1 MSDNTYF
8 MNDLNGDVNFKQI
21 SFSIDGGKTY
31 KKITRAIA
39 DNCVIT
45 NKKLN
50 GKILLKSSDKDI
62 NGELRDGVLYVNGKP
77 AKYLTPTGETKTVT
91 LQDDRALD
99 FSDTESVD
107 TTIALGINN
116 IDELPSDSI
125 SDGSSS
131 DDETSSSN
139 RLIGNI
145 SLSTNGV
152 SHIKTSASRSNDPNS
167 AIMRAVMGNTSCFYV
182 GKEIFG
188 GNGLPRDVTMLC
200 LCLEKDLFDYEPST
214 PSTETSTG
222 LDASNKFTVVSNY
235 IHNTL
240 RISDGNN
247 EFNSYK
253 IIQIPLEEN
262 YIMATQDKQ
271 YIVFIVVIDHAF
283 SRLTQTINI
292 ELDVLSCKY
301 SSIENTYLTVTDK
314 NNDVTIMRNC
324 GYHLTSNDSTNNKL
338 SIDVSSEGDFF
349 LQYTCEIL
357 NEDNVAINNS
367 KTNTNEKYVICNSTF
382 NTKEYNVINKNE
394 GETSFYKY
402 NKLRACFDLSSDT
415 IGTINNVFICPS
427 DIYSC
432 PQKLTNDQYSISQDT
447 TKELALLANPKLQQP
462 IIFHMNEGK
471 YDDINYNVT
480 LRNSKVI
487 ENKDKFNESPLCLYL
502 NYEFEFY
509 DRNNNSYTEI
519 LEGDPIA
526 LLNPS
531 YNDTNNLPQWNKW
544 KWGEDDIPLEY
555 SLSDNKYYI
564 YESRI
569 DIQDGDP
576 VLLVIDSSIIK
587 TENIT
592 ATTTNSYE
600 IPYTDESNVLGVYPT
615 EEDAEA
621 DTNIYTYEVTEGF
634 LYTTISLVGVD
645 IPPESVWIKYR
656 KFTKESL
663 YEFVHIESDSS
674 DMWVNKP
681 SSIQETDT
689 VSIYASLVI
698 KSVKAL
704 LATFLLPKQ
713 ESKRISNAFVYDT
726 GNENYV
732 LFGEMEWSEEPTLL
746 YYKSEFGGV
755 WLDPIGISIENI
767 DGSYYLRSDNSEDI
781 KIHAIQLTD
790 GKEFI
795 FRNEKQNDSSFES
808 LTKKYPCIPYKSNRE
823 FNEIEYEP
831 WTRYCVN
838 TGKKITITDPN
849 IDENFVWVEYK
860 KELLNTQDRIFKCV
874 PIISKEN
881 KDVYSISFDFRNLEM
896 PFGESDGSEEQESTV
911 MTFKLKDLKEMVG
924 SIVFINNNTPE
935 MSEDTYNRFINLYSV
950 DQWNDFY
957 DLVHSHTYIDF
968 NTIILKMMTQS
979 ENAYAHV
986 ILNMTTDSE
995 QFYTRDMVND
1005 SSHSDAIEISNDN
1018 TAKFLNMALEYRFD
1032 PNEETPLEPVENWCL
1047 KSGQIIGQNEVEKY
1061 ILKFTVTDITD
1072 EELESFI
1079 NSVLV
1084 ISGQMSE
1091 TIPYTGSIALADG
1104 TGKYTAL
1111 FDASGYDS
1119 LYPVEQES
1127 NLIKSGTTIGHIK
1140 YKMFNSDGETPVETP
1155 QALGGSSRTFN
1166 SILTKITA

>member
-31 KKITRAIA
+31 KKITQAIA

-77 AKYLTPTGETKTVT
+77 AKYLTSTGETKTVT
-91 LQDDRALD
+91 LQDDRAIE
-99 FSDTESVD
+99 FSNMDSVD
-107 TTIALGINN
+107 TTIALNINN
-116 IDELPSDSI
+116 IDVLPSDSI
-125 SDGSSS
+125 PEVSSS
-131 DDETSSSN
+131 ILTGD
-139 RLIGNI
+139 I

-152 SHIKTSASRSNDPNS
+152 SHIKTSASRSNAPD
-167 AIMRAVMGNTSCFYV
+167 AALMRAVMGNTSYFYV
-182 GKEIFG
+182 GKNVG
-188 GNGLPRDVTMLC
+188 DNGFLKDVTMLC
-200 LCLEKDLFDYEPST
+200 LCLEKDLFDYDPST
-214 PSTETSTG
+214 KTG

-240 RISDGNN
+240 RISDGKN

-253 IIQIPLEEN
+253 IIQLPLDLSA
-262 YIMATQDKQ
+262 IVSTTDRQH
-271 YIVFIVVIDHAF
+271 IVFIVVIDHAF
-283 SRLTQTINI
+283 PKLTQTINI
-292 ELDVLSCKY
+292 EFDVLSCKY

-314 NNDVTIMRNC
+314 NNDVTILRNC
-324 GYHLTSNDSTNNKL
+324 GYHLTSNDSSNNKL
-338 SIDVSSEGDFF
+338 SIDVSTDGAEVFP
-349 LQYTCEIL
+349 QYTCVIS
-357 NEDNVAINNS
+357 NGDNVSINNS
-367 KTNTNEKYVICNSTF
+367 KINTNEKYVICNSTF
-382 NTKEYNVINKNE
+382 NTKEYNVFNKNE

-402 NKLRACFDLSSDT
+402 NKLRACMDLSSDT
-415 IGTINNVFICPS
+415 IGTINNVFTCPAP
-427 DIYSC
+427 DMYSC

-447 TKELALLANPKLQQP
+447 TKELASLVNPKLQQP
-462 IIFHMNEGK
+462 IIFHLNSG
-471 YDDINYNVT
+471 DVSDISDINYDVT
-480 LRNSKVI
+480 LRNSKII

-509 DRNNNSYTEI
+509 DRNNKSYTADS
-519 LEGDPIA
+519 EGVPVDPF
-526 LLNPS
+526 LLLDTS
-531 YNDTNNLPQWNKW
+531 YDDTDNLPKWNRW
-544 KWGEDDIPLEY
+544 GWGEDDIPLEHGT
-555 SLSDNKYYI
+555 LDNKYLI
-564 YESRI
+564 HPNPGV
-569 DIQDGDP
+569 DIKDGDP
-576 VLLVIDSSIIK
+576 VMLVIDGSVLAV
-587 TENIT
+587 ENIT
-592 ATTTNSYE
+592 ATDTNSYQ
-600 IPYTDESNVLGVYPT
+600 IPYTEEYNVLGVYPT

-621 DTNIYTYEVTEGF
+621 GTNIYNYKLTQG

-645 IPPESVWIKYR
+645 ILPESVWVKYR
-656 KFTKESL
+656 KSTKESL

-674 DMWVNKP
+674 GLWVDRP
-681 SSIQETDT
+681 SSVQETDT

-698 KSVKAL
+698 KSVKAT

-713 ESKRISNAFVYDT
+713 EHKNISNAFVYDT

-732 LFGEMEWSEEPTLL
+732 SFGEMEWSEAPSLL
-746 YYKSEFGGV
+746 NYKSEFGGF
-755 WLDPIGISIENI
+755 WLDPNGISIENI
-767 DGSYYLRSDNSEDI
+767 DGSYYLRSGKSEDI
-781 KIHAIQLTD
+781 KIHAIQLTN

-795 FRNEKQNDSSFES
+795 FRNEKQEDSSFNS

-831 WTRYCVN
+831 WTKYCVN

-860 KELLNTQDRIFKCV
+860 KELLNTQDRIFKCI
-874 PIISKEN
+874 PINSKEN
-881 KDVYSISFDFRNLEM
+881 KDVYSISFDFRNLAM
-896 PFGESDGSEEQESTV
+896 PFGESAGSEEQESTV
-911 MTFKLKDLKEMVG
+911 DTFKLKDLNLMFG

-935 MSEDTYNRFINLYSV
+935 MSEDTYNRFLNIYSV

-968 NTIILKMMTQS
+968 NTILLKMMTQP
-979 ENAYAHV
+979 EDAYAHV

-1005 SSHSDAIEISNDN
+1005 SSHSDAIEISDDN

-1047 KSGQIIGQNEVEKY
+1047 KSGQIIGQSEVEKY
-1061 ILKFTVTDITD
+1061 ILKFKVTDITD

-1079 NSVLV
+1079 NSILV
-1084 ISGQMSE
+1084 ISGRMSE
-1091 TIPYTGSIALADG
+1091 TIPSTGSIALADG